1 MRGGG
6 DARHFGYG
14 RSQSRGRC
22 RDSAN
27 CVVIVLDPC
36 ALSDEA
42 LLDRIQR
49 AAFGYFL
56 RTFNPA
62 NGLVADTTRK
72 DSPSSIA
79 AVGFALSS
87 YPVAVERG
95 WITREDAAQR
105 TLVTL
110 RFFWTCAQNETAD
123 STGYKG
129 FYYHFLDLQSGK
141 RVWQSELS
149 LIDTALLLA
158 GVLIAGVY
166 FSAITQSEAEIRELA
181 DALYRRIDW
190 QWAQIS
196 KSTLS
201 QGWKPEC
208 GFLHYGWEGYNE
220 ATILYVLG
228 LGSPTHPLPDSS
240 YSAWTSTYQWENLYG
255 HEFLYGGPLFIHQF
269 SHAWIDFRGIQDRF
283 MLEKGID
290 YFENSRRAAYVQREY
305 ALHNPHEFEGYG
317 ENCWGLSAGDGPG
330 NQALR
335 LDGRGRRFFGYSAR
349 GVPYGPDDG
358 TIAPSATLASV
369 PFAPAIAMSAV
380 RHLFERYPEMAA
392 EYMLPSGLNPTLA
405 GNGRRCWRSED
416 YFGLDQGLIV
426 MMIENYRSQLIWNLM
441 RQCLY
446 IRIGLQRAG
455 FTGGWL

>member
-1 MRGGG
+1 M
-6 DARHFGYG
+6 
-14 RSQSRGRC
+14 
-22 RDSAN
+22 
-27 CVVIVLDPC
+27 IVLDPC

-79 AVGFALSS
+79 VVGFALSS

-105 TLVTL
+105 TLVAL
-110 RFFWTCAQNETAD
+110 RFFWTSAQNENAD

-129 FYYHFLDLQSGK
+129 FYYHFLDLQSGQ

-149 LIDTALLLA
+149 LIDTTLLLA
-158 GVLIAGVY
+158 GILIAGVY
-166 FSAITQSEAEIRELA
+166 FSRSTPSEAEIPELA

-190 QWAQIS
+190 PWAQIS

-228 LGSPTHPLPDSS
+228 LASPTHPLPDTS

-255 HEFLYGGPLFIHQF
+255 HEFLYAGPLFIHQF

-283 MLEKGID
+283 MREKGID

-330 NQALR
+330 DQVLR

-358 TIAPSATLASV
+358 TIAPSATLASI

-392 EYMLPSGLNPTLA
+392 EYMLPSGLNPTFA

-416 YFGLDQGLIV
+416 YFGLDQGIIV

-441 RQCLY
+441 RQCPY

>member
-1 MRGGG
+1 MP
-6 DARHFGYG
+6 DF
-14 RSQSRGRC
+14 
-22 RDSAN
+22 AN
-27 CVVIVLDPC
+27 CGVIVVDRR

-56 RTFNPA
+56 QTFNPA

-72 DSPSSIA
+72 GSPASIA
-79 AVGFALSS
+79 VVGFALSS

-95 WITREDAAQR
+95 WITREDATQR
-105 TLVTL
+105 TLITL
-110 RFFWTCAQNETAD
+110 RFFWTSAQNENAD
-123 STGYKG
+123 STGYEG
-129 FYYHFLDLQSGK
+129 FYYHFLDLHSGK

-166 FSAITQSEAEIRELA
+166 FSGSTQSETEIRELA

-196 KSTLS
+196 NSTLS

-208 GFLHYGWEGYNE
+208 GFLHYGWEGYSE

-228 LGSPTHPLPDSS
+228 LASPTHPLPESS
-240 YSAWTSTYQWENLYG
+240 YSAWTSTYQWESLYG
-255 HEFLYGGPLFIHQF
+255 HEFLYAGPLFIHQF
-269 SHAWIDFRGIQDRF
+269 SHAWIDFRVIQDRF
-283 MLEKGID
+283 MREKGID

-330 NQALR
+330 NLTR
-335 LDGRGRRFFGYSAR
+335 RRDGRDRRFFGYSAR

-358 TIAPSATLASV
+358 TIAPSATLGSI
-369 PFAPAIAMSAV
+369 PFAPTIAISSL
-380 RHLFERYPEMAA
+380 RHLIERYPEMAP

-405 GNGRRCWRSED
+405 GNGPRCWTSED
-416 YFGLDQGLIV
+416 YFGLDQGIVV

-441 RQCLY
+441 RQCPY